1 MFLLMCLVIGALYSF
16 GFYLLMRRSMIQLL
30 FGLLLL
36 GNAVNLLIF
45 AAGGLIPARPPLI
58 ELGELMPVAGS
69 ADPVPQALI
78 LTAIVISFAVTAFL
92 AVLLSRVYEMAETD
106 DLHELRTTE
115 K

>member
-1 MFLLMCLVIGALYSF
+1 MYLLMCFVVGSLYTF

-36 GNAVNLLIF
+36 GNGTNLLIF
-45 AAGGLIPARPPLI
+45 TAGDLVQAKPPLV
-58 ELGELMPVAGS
+58 ELGEYVPAEGS
-69 ADPVPQALI
+69 ADPLPQALI

-92 AVLLSRVYEMAETD
+92 AVLLSRVYEMAKTD
-106 DLHELRTTE
+106 DLHQLRTTE